1 MEEKQLMEGDEKE
14 VAIIQFFR
22 SLSNEQKETF
32 CDFLI
37 TLKQFLNDEKMAYFI
52 YRLCYNK
59 DNKCI
64 TI

>member
-1 MEEKQLMEGDEKE
+1 MEEKQLMEVDEKE

-37 TLKQFLNDEKMAYFI
+37 TLKPMIQHWQGICRRQVVINSIVA
-52 YRLCYNK
+52 R
-59 DNKCI
+59 
-64 TI
+64 

>member
-1 MEEKQLMEGDEKE
+1 MEEKQLMEVDEKE

-37 TLKQFLNDEKMAYFI
+37 TLKQFLNDEKSWVNGLLYLSPM
-52 YRLCYNK
+52 L
-59 DNKCI
+59 
-64 TI
+64 